1 MAHAA
6 PAEAARADQIAPPTN
21 PPLAEP
27 LGTPAKVAHADPVT
41 TPTGLPLAE
50 PFKTPTEVTQN
61 KCACKRCRTCGLEV
75 SKYKTQHNAP
85 A

>member
-27 LGTPAKVAHADPVT
+27 LGTPVVVAHADPVT

-50 PFKTPTEVTQN
+50 PFETPTEVIRN
-61 KCACKRCRTCGLEV
+61 KRACK
-75 SKYKTQHNAP
+75 
-85 A
+85 